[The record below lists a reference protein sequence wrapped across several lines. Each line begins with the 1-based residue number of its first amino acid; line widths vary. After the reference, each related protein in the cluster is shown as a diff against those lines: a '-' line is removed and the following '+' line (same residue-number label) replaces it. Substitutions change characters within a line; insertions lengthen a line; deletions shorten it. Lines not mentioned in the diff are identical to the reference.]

1 MITPNQTSIQVL
13 GPVAIASPLRLAHR
27 SGEGPG
33 AFVPDEIRVRYQI
46 ETATGHDLPADIFFE
61 KAGPRETLF
70 FEPGQ
75 TKAAIVTC
83 GGVCPGLNNVVRSA
97 VMEFYYNYG
106 VQNVLGIRYGYA
118 GLNPKIG
125 LPPIEL
131 TPKSVSD
138 IHEKGGTILGS
149 SRGQQPSDIMAEFL
163 VEQKINILLCV
174 GGDGTLRGAQDV
186 AKEVQSRGLNLAV
199 VGIPKTIDNDVMYMS
214 RTFGMTTAME
224 KAHQILDCAHSE
236 SRSAYNGVGL
246 VKLMGRDAGF
256 IAAGA
261 TLASQE
267 VNFCLIPEVPFVLE
281 GEHGFLE
288 ALRRRLESAH
298 HAVIAVAEGA
308 GQDLIRDLQV
318 ETDASGNKR
327 YADIGVYLKE
337 QIVSYFRQANIPVD
351 VKYFDP
357 SYFVRSVPANCED
370 ALLCDL
376 LARNAVHAAMAGKTN
391 LVVGFLNGAFTH
403 IPISLAVSEKKHVDP
418 QGLLWSSVL
427 ATTGQPRQWVNQ
439 NPAPAG

>member
-1 MITPNQTSIQVL
+1 VITPNQTSVQVL
-13 GPVAIASPLRLAHR
+13 GPAVIASPLQLTHR
-27 SGEGPG
+27 SGQGPG
-33 AFVPDEIRVRYQI
+33 AFVPDEARVRYQI
-46 ETATGHDLPADIFFE
+46 ETATGQDLPADIFFE
-61 KAGPRETLF
+61 KAGPREVLF
-70 FEPGQ
+70 FEPRQ
-75 TKAAIVTC
+75 TRAAIITC

-97 VMEFYYNYG
+97 VMEFYYHYG
-106 VQNVLGIRYGYA
+106 VQQVYGIRYGYA
-118 GLNPKIG
+118 GLNPRIG

-186 AKEVQSRGLNLAV
+186 ANEVQRRGLNLAV
-199 VGIPKTIDNDVMYMS
+199 VGIPKTIDNDVMYMT
-214 RTFGMTTAME
+214 RTFGMATAME
-224 KAHQILDCAHSE
+224 TAHKILDCAHSE
-236 SRSAYNGVGL
+236 ARSAYNGVGL

-281 GEHGFLE
+281 GKNGFLE
-288 ALRRRLESAH
+288 VLRRRLESAR
-298 HAVIAVAEGA
+298 HAVVAVAEGA
-308 GQDLIRDLQV
+308 GQDLIRDLPV
-318 ETDASGNKR
+318 ETDASGNRR
-327 YADIGVYLKE
+327 YADIGLYLKE
-337 QIVSYFRQANIPVD
+337 QIVRYFRQANIPAD

-357 SYFVRSVPANCED
+357 SYFVRSLPANCED

-427 ATTGQPRQWVNQ
+427 ATTGQPRQWID
-439 NPAPAG
+439 

>member
-1 MITPNQTSIQVL
+1 MITPDQTSIQVL
-13 GPVAIASPLRLAHR
+13 GPAAIASLLRLAHR

-33 AFVPDEIRVRYQI
+33 AFVPDEAHVRYQI
-46 ETATGHDLPADIFFE
+46 ETGTGHDLPADIFFE

-70 FEPGQ
+70 FEPRE

-83 GGVCPGLNNVVRSA
+83 GGVCPGLNNVIRSA
-97 VMEFYYNYG
+97 VMEFYHNYG
-106 VQNVLGIRYGYA
+106 VQQVFGIRYGYA

-163 VEQKINILLCV
+163 VDQKINILLCI
-174 GGDGTLRGAQDV
+174 GGDGTLRGAQDI
-186 AKEVQSRGLNLAV
+186 AKEVQSRGLKLAV

-214 RTFGMTTAME
+214 RTFGMTTAIE
-224 KAHQILDCAHSE
+224 KAHTILDCAHSE
-236 SRSAYNGVGL
+236 ARSAYNGVGL

-281 GEHGFLE
+281 GENGFLE
-288 ALRRRLESAH
+288 ALRRRLQSAH
-298 HAVIAVAEGA
+298 HAVVAVAEGA
-308 GQDLIRDLQV
+308 GQDLVRQLPAD
-318 ETDASGNKR
+318 TDASGNKR
-327 YADIGVYLKE
+327 YADIGIYLKE
-337 QIVSYFRQANIPVD
+337 QIVNYFRQVNMPVD

-391 LVVGFLNGAFTH
+391 LVIGFLNGTFTH

-418 QGLLWSSVL
+418 LGLLWSSVL
-427 ATTGQPRQWVNQ
+427 ATTGQPRQWVS
-439 NPAPAG
+439 

>member
-1 MITPNQTSIQVL
+1 MITPDQTSIQVL
-13 GPVAIASPLRLAHR
+13 GSAAIASVLRLAHR
-27 SGEGPG
+27 SGKGPG
-33 AFVPDEIRVRYQI
+33 AFVPDEARVRYQTEI
-46 ETATGHDLPADIFFE
+46 ATGHDLPADIFFE

-70 FEPGQ
+70 FEPRE

-83 GGVCPGLNNVVRSA
+83 GGVCPGLNNVIRSA

-106 VQNVLGIRYGYA
+106 VRQVYGIRYGYA

-125 LPPIEL
+125 LPPMEL

-149 SRGQQPSDIMAEFL
+149 SRGQQPSDIIAEFL
-163 VEQKINILLCV
+163 VDQKINILLCV
-174 GGDGTLRGAQDV
+174 GGDGTLRGALDV

-214 RTFGMTTAME
+214 RTFGMTTAIE
-224 KAHQILDCAHSE
+224 TAHKILDCAHSE
-236 SRSAYNGVGL
+236 ARSAYNGVGL

-281 GEHGFLE
+281 GKNGFLE
-288 ALRRRLESAH
+288 VLRRRLESAQH
-298 HAVIAVAEGA
+298 VVVAVAEGA
-308 GQDLIRDLQV
+308 GQDLIKQLPAD
-318 ETDASGNKR
+318 TDASGNKR
-327 YADIGVYLKE
+327 YADIGTYLNE
-337 QIVSYFRQANIPVD
+337 QIVNHFRQVNIPVD

-391 LVVGFLNGAFTH
+391 LVIGFLNGTFTH

-427 ATTGQPRQWVNQ
+427 ATTGQPRQWV
-439 NPAPAG
+439 